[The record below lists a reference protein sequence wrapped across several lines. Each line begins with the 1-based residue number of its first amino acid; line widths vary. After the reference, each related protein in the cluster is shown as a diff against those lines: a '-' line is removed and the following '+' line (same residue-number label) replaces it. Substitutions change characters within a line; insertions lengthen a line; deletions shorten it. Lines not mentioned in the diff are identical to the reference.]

1 MSDIPTMVAEPQHV
15 RAAPPHSDPYP
26 YYGRLARER
35 KFFRDEVNGW
45 WVAASAAAVN
55 AVLTSELCL
64 TRPLNEPVPTALRDG
79 AMSEIFSRLVR
90 LRDDERQ
97 DALKRAV
104 TAALRGVDLDQ
115 VADLT
120 RKRAAAL
127 DSEIGMPLDAAKT
140 TLCDR
145 AQPRSST

>member
-1 MSDIPTMVAEPQHV
+1 MKGISVALRSQSWLAMAPRARRSSRKHLNRLQRSRAHCHGRPDSLRLMKEASEMTDIPTPVAEPQHV

-64 TRPLNEPVPTALRDG
+64 T
-79 AMSEIFSRLVR
+79 
-90 LRDDERQ
+90 
-97 DALKRAV
+97 
-104 TAALRGVDLDQ
+104 
-115 VADLT
+115 
-120 RKRAAAL
+120 
-127 DSEIGMPLDAAKT
+127 
-140 TLCDR
+140 
-145 AQPRSST
+145 

>member
-64 TRPLNEPVPTALRDG
+64 NSSIERAGSHCTARRRNVGNLQPAG
-79 AMSEIFSRLVR
+79 AL
-90 LRDDERQ
+90 
-97 DALKRAV
+97 A
-104 TAALRGVDLDQ
+104 
-115 VADLT
+115 
-120 RKRAAAL
+120 
-127 DSEIGMPLDAAKT
+127 
-140 TLCDR
+140 
-145 AQPRSST
+145 